1 MSRKR
6 SKTEI
11 SLSRLNDLFQ
21 EIGLKPIDHANSRKD
36 AQMIYDE
43 EDEDE
48 KTPPE
53 GRWDY
58 DHGPDHMREILEG

>member
-1 MSRKR
+1 MN
-6 SKTEI
+6 
-11 SLSRLNDLFQ
+11 ND
-21 EIGLKPIDHANSRKD
+21 E
-36 AQMIYDE
+36 DE
-43 EDEDE
+43 EDE